1 MQNELIAIDKNQSME
16 KGQRKWEWLQKRT
29 GKKKKKVHVTEG
41 KHKLEDLRLHPF
53 MTILTSSAKETR
65 KRKEVSFTVDL
76 SIRDPL
82 QLQQEVLRPVLH
94 IQGGRCCIWK
104 QIPNI
109 LLSPTE
115 RETLRGRTERKRW
128 VNHLYLLPSQS
139 IWPRLQSRKSWLE
152 KPSSQF
158 CVPLVEK
165 QREVGGGEWWGELQS
180 GQRAAGRKTLKLK
193 VQFQYRGENNQHR
206 SNVLQLSG

>member
-1 MQNELIAIDKNQSME
+1 MNLLPLIKTNPWKRGRELGVATEAN
-16 KGQRKWEWLQKRT
+16 R
-29 GKKKKKVHVTEG
+29 KKKKVHVTEG
-41 KHKLEDLRLHPF
+41 KHKLEDRRLHPF
-53 MTILTSSAKETR
+53 MTILTSSAKEAR

-115 RETLRGRTERKRW
+115 RETLRRRTERKRW
-128 VNHLYLLPSQS
+128 VNQLYLLPSQS
-139 IWPRLQSRKSWLE
+139 IWPRLQPRKSWLE

-165 QREVGGGEWWGELQS
+165 QREVGGGEGDEGSYSLVKEQL
-180 GQRAAGRKTLKLK
+180 AENLKA
-193 VQFQYRGENNQHR
+193 
-206 SNVLQLSG
+206 